1 MSTPPVKLIKDFN
14 FGVNLSSAEDD
25 EYLIFIL
32 KMSANDNRFNPEFCD
47 SLNSALDFIINE
59 EIPKHLKQKYS
70 LIVTGT
76 GRFFSN
82 GLDLKYLLSSPNP
95 NQFLI
100 KYYEPLIYKF
110 LTLGIPTIALVNG
123 HAFAGGMCLALAQ
136 DYRLAY
142 SEGKALLSMNELL
155 IRASIP
161 AGMLSVLRAKLI
173 SPQILRDCIYARR
186 WTIPQAHKD
195 GIIDEL
201 VNYNESELLNE
212 TIKFAKSKAV
222 ENKFIEVLH
231 SIKEETYREAS
242 TLLLDPKSDKLDP
255 FRFALPRNKL

>member
-1 MSTPPVKLIKDFN
+1 MIKALKDFN
-14 FGVNLSSAEDD
+14 FGVSLSTLEDD

-32 KMSANDNRFNPEFCD
+32 KMSANDNRFNPDFCD
-47 SLNSALDFIINE
+47 SLNSALDYAINE

-70 LIVTGT
+70 LIVTGS

-82 GLDLKYLLSSPNP
+82 GLDLKYLLSTPDP

-100 KYYEPLIYKF
+100 KYYEPLICRF

-136 DYRLAY
+136 DFRLAP

-161 AGMLSVLRAKLI
+161 AGMLSVLRAKLA

-186 WTIPQAHKD
+186 WTVPQAHKD
-195 GIIDEL
+195 GIIDEMFP
-201 VNYNESELLNE
+201 ESEFLNE
-212 TIKFAKSKAV
+212 VIKFAKSKSV
-222 ENKFIEVLH
+222 EYKYIGVLH
-231 SIKEETYREAS
+231 SIKEETYREAT

-255 FRFALPRNKL
+255 FRFALPKNKI